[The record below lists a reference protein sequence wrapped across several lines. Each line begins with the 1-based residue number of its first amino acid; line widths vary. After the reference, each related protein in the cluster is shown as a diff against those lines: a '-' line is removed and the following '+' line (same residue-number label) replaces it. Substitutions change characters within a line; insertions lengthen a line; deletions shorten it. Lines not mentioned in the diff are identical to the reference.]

1 MFTHKEWAD
10 HLGKARKEKSLYI
23 DMFYDLSFVY
33 MDRAK
38 HNISAPE
45 EMILMYIEKT
55 KEEPIYRIVIHE
67 DGMVETGCYEMLDA
81 FDPELNNS
89 YKSVDE
95 LPNWVQDKLAV
106 LMLLD
111 HKKVNEEVKGVG
123 RRINERTYWVF
134 KGELGG
140 NDPRR

>member
-1 MFTHKEWAD
+1 MYEYISPQAKRE
-10 HLGKARKEKSLYI
+10 RSMYI
-23 DMFYDLSFVY
+23 DLFCDLSRCNFK
-33 MDRAK
+33 DANGKREL
-38 HNISAPE
+38 SAPE
-45 EMILMYIEKT
+45 EMILMYVEMV
-55 KEEPIYRIVIHE
+55 KEEPIYRIFIND
-67 DGMVETGCYEMLDA
+67 DGMVETVCYEMLDA

-89 YKSVDE
+89 YESVDE
-95 LPNWVQDKLAV
+95 LPIWVQDKLAV